1 MDRIENAEMD
11 PQLYSQLDVWQ
22 KCKDNS
28 MEKKMTVV
36 SKNSPQGV
44 IIILKA
50 ESITVVVRVAKAE
63 GRMGSYCLIGIEFQF
78 YKM

>member
-1 MDRIENAEMD
+1 
-11 PQLYSQLDVWQ
+11 
-22 KCKDNS
+22 
-28 MEKKMTVV
+28 MTVV

-78 YKM
+78 YKMKRVMEMDGSDGFITL

>member
-1 MDRIENAEMD
+1 
-11 PQLYSQLDVWQ
+11 
-22 KCKDNS
+22 
-28 MEKKMTVV
+28 MTVV